1 MSNESAMST
10 ALALLGREVRLRRR
24 ALAATGLFTLAV
36 VAVAA
41 TPRLLGSQVSQA
53 FDELT
58 DAKPAW
64 LWLAAL
70 LVVATIVAWA
80 QAWRSVVRAVGGEI
94 SRVYAVAR
102 YSLGSAVNTFL
113 PARLGDVLRIALFS
127 RALETR
133 TRVWTTAG
141 IYTTVG
147 AARTLTCGVLI
158 SIGFLG
164 GALPFWTV
172 LACGA
177 FVVAAVAASLV
188 TRRRGAHS
196 RLAHFF
202 DAYRE
207 LGRHPRRAAPMLA
220 WTVVATAARIAA
232 ATAIVSALGVPH
244 ALAVALLVIPTLD
257 AASLFPV
264 TPGGISLSSGA
275 VALALKG
282 IGIGTTT
289 ALTVGIGYHA
299 IEAAAGVVCG
309 GIGALVLAGEQRPIA
324 RHAALALAGLAA
336 VVAVAGALGVGA
348 GVLDVA

>member
-1 MSNESAMST
+1 MSNAVSV
-10 ALALLGREVRLRRR
+10 LARELRARRR

-41 TPRLLGSQVSQA
+41 TPRLLGTQVSQA
-53 FDELT
+53 FDELGN
-58 DAKPAW
+58 ARPAW

-80 QAWRSVVRAVGGEI
+80 QAWRSVVTAVGGEI
-94 SRVYAVAR
+94 SRVDAVAR

-147 AARTLTCGVLI
+147 AARALTCGVLI
-158 SIGFLG
+158 LAGFLG
-164 GALPFWTV
+164 GALPLWTV
-172 LACGA
+172 LASGA
-177 FVVAAVAASLV
+177 LVAAAVVASLV
-188 TRRRGAHS
+188 ARRRAAQS

-207 LGRHPRRAAPMLA
+207 LGRNPRRAAPMVA
-220 WTVVATAARIAA
+220 WTVVATAARVAA

-244 ALAVALLVIPTLD
+244 ALAVALVVIPTLD
-257 AASLFPV
+257 AASLLPV
-264 TPGGISLSSGA
+264 TPGGLSLSSGA

-309 GIGALVLAGEQRPIA
+309 TIGALVLAGEERPAA
-324 RHAALALAGLAA
+324 RRAAVALAGLA
-336 VVAVAGALGVGA
+336 VIVAVAGALGVSA
-348 GVLDVA
+348 GVLDVT